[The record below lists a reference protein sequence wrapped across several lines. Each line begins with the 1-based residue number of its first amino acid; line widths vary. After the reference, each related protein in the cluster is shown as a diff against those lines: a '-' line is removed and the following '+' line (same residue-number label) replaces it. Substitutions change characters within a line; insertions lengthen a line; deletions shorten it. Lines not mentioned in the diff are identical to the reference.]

1 MGDTGQ
7 VIRSAAETYDKLF
20 LPAIFNEWAPRVADF
35 AGLEAGMRVLDVACG
50 TGVLSLV
57 TAEFVRPGGSV
68 VGLDLNPGMLEV
80 AMRKAPHIDWHEA
93 PAEAIP
99 FADAT
104 FDAVVSQFG
113 LMFFQDKT
121 LAIQEMMRVLRPGGN
136 LAIAVWDSLENV
148 TGYAGITRLLSR
160 LFGDSAAESLRAP
173 YSLGD
178 TQDLSALFSDADVP
192 RVKITTVEGKA
203 RFPSI
208 RYWMEADIRG
218 WTLADILDDEQFEL
232 LVSEAENDLSPFV
245 TTDGSVLFSSPAHII
260 TTTKRAVEPDAMR
273 TDFE

>member
-1 MGDTGQ
+1 MGDSGQ
-7 VIRSAAETYDKLF
+7 VTRSAAEVYDELF
-20 LPAIFNEWAPRVADF
+20 PPAIFNEWAPRVAAF
-35 AGLEAGMRVLDVACG
+35 AGLEPGMSVLDVACG

-57 TAEFVRPGGSV
+57 AADTVGPDGSV
-68 VGLDLNPGMLEV
+68 VGLDLNAGMLEV
-80 AMRKAPHIDWHEA
+80 AKRKAPHIDWYEA

-99 FADAT
+99 FENAR

-121 LAIQEMMRVLRPGGN
+121 LAIREMMRVLRPGGN

-178 TQDLSALFSDADVP
+178 IQELSSLFSDADTP
-192 RVKITTVEGKA
+192 GVKIKTVEGSV

-208 RYWMEADIRG
+208 QYCMEADIRG
-218 WTLADILDDEQFEL
+218 WTLADVLDDEQFEL
-232 LVSEAENDLSPFV
+232 LVSEAEKELSGFV
-245 TTDGSVLFSSPAHII
+245 TAEGTVLFSSPAHIV
-260 TTTKRAVEPDAMR
+260 TATKGAA
-273 TDFE
+273 

>member
-1 MGDTGQ
+1 MGNSGQ
-7 VIRSAAETYDKLF
+7 VTQSAAEVYDELF
-20 LPAIFNEWAPRVADF
+20 PPALFDQWAPRVAEF
-35 AGLEAGMRVLDVACG
+35 AGLKAGMSVLDVACG

-57 TAEFVRPGGSV
+57 AADIVGPTGSV
-68 VGLDLNPGMLEV
+68 VGLDLNAGMLEV
-80 AMRKAPHIDWHEA
+80 AKRKATHIDWHEA

-99 FADAT
+99 FVNST

-113 LMFFQDKT
+113 LMFFQDKA
-121 LAIQEMMRVLRPGGN
+121 LAIREMMRVLRPDGN

-160 LFGDSAAESLRAP
+160 LFGDSSAESLRAP

-178 TQDLSALFSDADVP
+178 TQQLSSLFFDAGVP
-192 RVKITTVEGKA
+192 GVKIETVEGRA

-218 WTLADILDDEQFEL
+218 WTLADVLDDEQFEL
-232 LVSEAENDLSPFV
+232 LVSEAESELSPFV
-245 TTDGSVLFSSPAHII
+245 TAEGTVLFSSPAHIV
-260 TTTKRAVEPDAMR
+260 TATKRAA
-273 TDFE
+273 